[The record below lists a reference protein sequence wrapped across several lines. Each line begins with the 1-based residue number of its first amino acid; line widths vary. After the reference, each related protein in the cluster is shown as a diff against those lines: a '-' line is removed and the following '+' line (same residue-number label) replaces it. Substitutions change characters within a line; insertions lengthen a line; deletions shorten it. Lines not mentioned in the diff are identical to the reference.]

1 MAIEAFAY
9 RPSRP
14 VNYFRA
20 PSTGKLSTEF
30 ARGQVA
36 SQSANCFPIEPNL
49 ERVQKIGADNDL
61 VEEEGGVRKL
71 QGRNHRRSSR
81 IGSADSRAPSRDDSM
96 HFEN

>member
-1 MAIEAFAY
+1 MAVEAFAY

-61 VEEEGGVRKL
+61 VEEGGGQKIARKKSSTL
-71 QGRNHRRSSR
+71 IADRFGRFACS
-81 IGSADSRAPSRDDSM
+81 IA
-96 HFEN
+96 